1 MKKNTMVVFGM
12 LMAVAVLFSGVAF
25 ADAVA
30 GKVNTVDAAAST
42 IEIAQASATN
52 GATANV
58 KIAYDAATTFKGVT
72 AAAEL
77 KAGDEVKIEASK
89 DAATGSW
96 KAASVEVVKA

>member
-12 LMAVAVLFSGVAF
+12 LLAVAVLFSGVAF

-30 GKVNTVDAAAST
+30 GKVNAVDSAAST
-42 IEIAQASATN
+42 IEIAKTDATGASE
-52 GATANV
+52 NV
-58 KIAYDAATTFKGVT
+58 KIAFDAATTFTGVA

-77 KAGDEVKIEASK
+77 KAGDDVKIEASK
-89 DAATGSW
+89 DEATGSW

>member
-1 MKKNTMVVFGM
+1 MKKNMLVVFGM
-12 LMAVAVLFSGVAF
+12 FMAVAVLTSGIAF

-30 GKVNTVDAAAST
+30 GKVNAVDSAAST
-42 IEIAQASATN
+42 IEIAKTDAAGASE
-52 GATANV
+52 NV
-58 KIAYDAATTFKGVT
+58 KIAYDAATTFTGVT

-77 KAGDEVKIEASK
+77 KAGDEVKIEASQ